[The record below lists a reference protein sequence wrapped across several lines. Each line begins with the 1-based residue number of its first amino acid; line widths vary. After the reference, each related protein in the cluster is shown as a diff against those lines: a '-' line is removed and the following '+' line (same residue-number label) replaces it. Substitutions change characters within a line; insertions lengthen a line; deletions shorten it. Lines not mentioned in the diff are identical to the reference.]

1 MNNPDLTKLG
11 NSVPPDPAQLPTI
24 DELAS
29 QVAAGAAPVKG
40 EAQAVVETITKEL
53 QKDSV
58 SVSQEVAAAT
68 KLDPMPDAPVI
79 LAPPPASE
87 PPKLSVG
94 GGGAPSEA
102 SLSGVGPPIFV
113 ADSTATA
120 PNEAIPE
127 EQKANPELGSGSPES
142 IPQTKN
148 LSSPVQTEASNIA
161 PLLGEQ
167 VDALS
172 DVVAMPEEVGP
183 NRVAE
188 RMSEAQVNFMLA
200 KVLDN
205 VSQHAA
211 LAGNPAASAASRKA
225 FESFVGKIVDS
236 EGLIKE
242 KHPYFHDL
250 TGLLALIFTAAN
262 SPPGRDVSSG
272 SEGAVGI
279 AMGFMAKS
287 LKDGSELVALL
298 MGAIM
303 LANTVPYAAANETL
317 QEEKVDPNSLTLE
330 FAKKYAERIIKLTSD
345 PAYSGYLKELV
356 LIHEANATPERLD
369 QFVSVLKIGLLLTAV
384 ALLYQAEMGGGTA
397 EEVIGCLRPNQQI
410 KQNDFKTPLLK
421 QIKGYLD
428 LLSTNEREA
437 VLMAMMEYL
446 DSKPDLK
453 SITDPIK
460 VMQGMKMT
468 GAFVPGQIQ
477 LASGA

>member
-1 MNNPDLTKLG
+1 MNNSDLTKLA

-24 DELAS
+24 DELAP
-29 QVAAGAAPVKG
+29 QVAAGPVPVKG
-40 EAQAVVETITKEL
+40 EALAVFETITKEL
-53 QKDSV
+53 HKDSV
-58 SVSQEVAAAT
+58 SVPQEVAAAT

-94 GGGAPSEA
+94 GGGASSEA

-113 ADSTATA
+113 ANSTASG
-120 PNEAIPE
+120 PSKAIPE
-127 EQKANPELGSGSPES
+127 EQKANPELGSGSPGS

-148 LSSPVQTEASNIA
+148 LSSPFQTEASSIA
-161 PLLGEQ
+161 SLLSEQ
-167 VDALS
+167 VGALS
-172 DVVAMPEEVGP
+172 DVVAMPEEMGP
-183 NRVAE
+183 NRVPE
-188 RMSEAQVNFMLA
+188 GMSEAQVNFMLA

-205 VSQHAA
+205 VSQDAA
-211 LAGNPAASAASRKA
+211 FAGNPAASAASRKA
-225 FESFVGKIVDS
+225 FESFVGKILDS
-236 EGLIKE
+236 EALIKE
-242 KHPYFHDL
+242 KHSYFHDL
-250 TGLLALIFTAAN
+250 TGLLALIFTA
-262 SPPGRDVSSG
+262 SDSHPGGGVSS

-397 EEVIGCLRPNQQI
+397 EEVLGCLRPNQEI

-421 QIKGYLD
+421 QIKVYLD
-428 LLSTNEREA
+428 LLSTSEREA

-446 DSKPDLK
+446 DSRPDLK